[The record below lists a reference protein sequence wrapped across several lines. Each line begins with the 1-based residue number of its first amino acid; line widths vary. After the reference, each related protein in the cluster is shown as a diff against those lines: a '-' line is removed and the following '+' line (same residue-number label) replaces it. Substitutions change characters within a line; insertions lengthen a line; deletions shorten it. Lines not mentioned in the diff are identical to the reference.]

1 MAVVVGAS
9 ESEDA
14 DAVNQENVHVRLA
27 PSGSV
32 LPPPLPL
39 TAAPCTPTVDALRV
53 CSRLPPSHDNDS
65 NTRRGGDEGISQFNF
80 IQGSANQDRV
90 HSLRRVLK
98 FLIPVK
104 LSIFVLP
111 KRTILERYNLLEVS
125 VSHAI
130 STRASSRIC
139 VHQLQPANGKARST
153 DHCYQ
158 AREGCR
164 KGEEGTK

>member
-65 NTRRGGDEGISQFNF
+65 RYRTQEGEETRE
-80 IQGSANQDRV
+80 SANSISFRDQLIRTG
-90 HSLRRVLK
+90 RVLK

-139 VHQLQPANGKARST
+139 VHQLQPANGKA
-153 DHCYQ
+153 
-158 AREGCR
+158 
-164 KGEEGTK
+164 